1 MTNKNKIDWKFE
13 NSYLQLPKNMQSKQL
28 PEKVKNPKIV
38 LINNNLSNELGINLS
53 NLDPEYLALVF
64 SGNQLPAGSDTIA
77 MAYAGHQF
85 GHFTILGDGE
95 QF

>member
-38 LINNNLSNELGINLS
+38 LINNNLSNE
-53 NLDPEYLALVF
+53 PEIFVPSLRF
-64 SGNQLPAGSDTIA
+64 K
-77 MAYAGHQF
+77 
-85 GHFTILGDGE
+85 FT
-95 QF
+95 FRV